1 MIRFEL
7 PSLGAD
13 MDEGTLLEW
22 KVAPGDE
29 VSRGQ
34 VIAVVDTSKAAV
46 DIEIWHPGVIAEL
59 LVEPGEKIPVGTP
72 MATVLEPGEAAPAPA
87 RPKKKGRAGARAEA
101 AAKGAGKTATTKVPK
116 QSAKETAKE
125 TAKED
130 AKEAAKEIAKPPAK
144 PASKQAAAPETAAP
158 GGQVP
163 TQVPTQ
169 VPSPRAVLEAARHPV
184 SPAARRRG
192 RELGVDVEALSGSGA
207 GGAVTIADVERAA
220 GAQAPPQATVPP
232 ARASAR
238 PSGNRPRPRNR
249 RRACR
254 PGRPARSPP
263 PSRTGSARC
272 AVRSRRR

>member
-72 MATVLEPGEAAPAPA
+72 MATVLEPGEEAPAPA

-125 TAKED
+125 TAKGT
-130 AKEAAKEIAKPPAK
+130 AKEDLRRRSRSRPRSPRRSRPPRRRPRRRAGRCRRRCRRRCPARVPYSRRRAIRYRLRHAGAAANSGWTSRRSA
-144 PASKQAAAPETAAP
+144 AAAPA
-158 GGQVP
+158 
-163 TQVPTQ
+163 
-169 VPSPRAVLEAARHPV
+169 
-184 SPAARRRG
+184 G
-192 RELGVDVEALSGSGA
+192 R
-207 GGAVTIADVERAA
+207 
-220 GAQAPPQATVPP
+220 
-232 ARASAR
+232 
-238 PSGNRPRPRNR
+238 
-249 RRACR
+249 
-254 PGRPARSPP
+254 
-263 PSRTGSARC
+263 
-272 AVRSRRR
+272 